1 MRQEPLLQRGAF
13 VDEPREKTR
22 STRRWRCKARACY
35 AQQLISVRAIAKR
48 EGPKGKARRYT
59 NAHNELR
66 NSNVLIE

>member
-35 AQQLISVRAIAKR
+35 AQRANR
-48 EGPKGKARRYT
+48 RPCDCKARRAADT
-59 NAHNELR
+59 R
-66 NSNVLIE
+66 TPI

>member
-48 EGPKGKARRYT
+48 EGPQIHERP
-59 NAHNELR
+59 
-66 NSNVLIE
+66 